1 MFKNLFT
8 FLTILLIGLQI
19 PLIVLFSGART
30 VSTKIA
36 AFKKG
41 VAETEKVVQPVTAA
55 QGIMGVANKIA
66 TVVPAAAISGIGGG
80 IYTILAQGQEN
91 VGEVQNLL
99 TKIINTMYVTIVTT
113 IFLII
118 LLAFLNMRLFLKN
131 LGFSFI
137 LGGILTL
144 LNAVIL
150 YFFFIL
156 YFETTF
162 TYLYGI
168 ARSGGLVLGL
178 PFVSSLVRLFAKNF
192 IITVANILILRS
204 VLVGAVVLG
213 VGMLLIPVQRLFI
226 LLRQNT
232 PWL

>member
-8 FLTILLIGLQI
+8 FLTVLLIGLQI
-19 PLIVLFSGART
+19 PLIVLFSGAQI

-36 AFKKG
+36 ALKMG
-41 VAETEKVVQPVTAA
+41 ITETEKVAKPVTAPL
-55 QGIMGVANKIA
+55 GFMGVANKVA
-66 TVVPAAAISGIGGG
+66 AVVPAAVSGIGGG

-99 TKIINTMYVTIVTT
+99 NKIINSMYVSIATT
-113 IFLII
+113 ILLII
-118 LLAFLNMRLFLKN
+118 LLALLNMRLFFKN
-131 LGFSFI
+131 LGFSFM

-162 TYLYGI
+162 TYLYSM
-168 ARSGGLVLGL
+168 ARSGRFVLGL
-178 PFVSSLVRLFAKNF
+178 PFISSFVRLFAKNF
-192 IITVANILILRS
+192 IITIANVLIIRS
-204 VLVGAVVLG
+204 IIVGAAILG
-213 VGMLLIPVQRLFI
+213 IGILLVPVQRLFI
-226 LLRQNT
+226 RKR
-232 PWL
+232 